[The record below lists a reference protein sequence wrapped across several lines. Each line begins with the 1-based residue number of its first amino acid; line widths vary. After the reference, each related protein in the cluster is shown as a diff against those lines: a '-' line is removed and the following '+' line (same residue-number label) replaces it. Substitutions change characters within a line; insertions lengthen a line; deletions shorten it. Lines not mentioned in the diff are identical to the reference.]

1 MPDIYWF
8 KLDWIYYLDFLWESH
23 SSVDLA
29 FYSSLLVWASAKVI
43 SVITA
48 STCPCNILVHLFP
61 CGVLPSPISSDFYL
75 KRTLVGKNFYQK
87 NIYHTWLSSSLEN
100 TSWHERLFDNARSR
114 VNNYGNSEAMTSAK
128 QKLCILHTFF
138 FCKYSDLK
146 LCATI
151 TKWFSRASGESLYLT
166 DVLTSCV
173 LQVLTTEFCP
183 TSSWV
188 AWRSWSESSL
198 FFSLKVLG
206 ELYQRP

>member
-1 MPDIYWF
+1 MLQKETTVPDIYWF
-8 KLDWIYYLDFLWESH
+8 KLDWIYYWDFLWESH

-48 STCPCNILVHLFP
+48 RTCPCNILVHLFP

-75 KRTLVGKNFYQK
+75 KRTLVGKDFYQK

-128 QKLCILHTFF
+128 QKLCILHPSSVSIQIYN
-138 FCKYSDLK
+138 CVPPLQSDSQEHL
-146 LCATI
+146 
-151 TKWFSRASGESLYLT
+151 ESPYI
-166 DVLTSCV
+166 
-173 LQVLTTEFCP
+173 
-183 TSSWV
+183 
-188 AWRSWSESSL
+188 
-198 FFSLKVLG
+198 
-206 ELYQRP
+206 